1 LRAICAA
8 RLRTRQPFQN
18 RLLIYAGDFMRVQTA
33 RTDTADRILD
43 LAERLVQTRGFNGFS
58 YADIASELGV
68 TKASLHYHFPTKA
81 ELGLRLIERYSEAFM
96 GALAGVDETAIDAR
110 EKLRIYADIY
120 SGVLHDNR
128 MCLCGM
134 LAADYATLPNSMK
147 DAVTQFFDL
156 NERWLA
162 AVLEQGRSAG
172 DLHFAGESLEVARL
186 LVSSLE
192 GAMLLARSFGDV
204 SRFQSIT
211 DRLLGDLRTS
221 HQLAAPAG

>member
-1 LRAICAA
+1 
-8 RLRTRQPFQN
+8 
-18 RLLIYAGDFMRVQTA
+18 MRVQTA
-33 RTDTADRILD
+33 RSDTADRILD

-96 GALAGVDETAIDAR
+96 GALVGVDETAIDAR
-110 EKLRIYADIY
+110 DKLRTYADIY
-120 SGVLHDNR
+120 SGVLRNNR

-134 LAADYATLPNSMK
+134 LAADYATLPDSMK
-147 DAVTQFFDL
+147 VAVTEFFAM
-156 NERWLA
+156 NERWLTT
-162 AVLEQGRSAG
+162 VLEQGRSAG
-172 DLHFAGESLEVARL
+172 DLHFTGESLQVARL

-192 GAMLLARSFGDV
+192 GAMFVARSFGDV
-204 SRFQSIT
+204 SRFQSIAE
-211 DRLLGDLRTS
+211 RLLGDLRAA

>member
-1 LRAICAA
+1 
-8 RLRTRQPFQN
+8 
-18 RLLIYAGDFMRVQTA
+18 
-33 RTDTADRILD
+33 
-43 LAERLVQTRGFNGFS
+43 
-58 YADIASELGV
+58 
-68 TKASLHYHFPTKA
+68 
-81 ELGLRLIERYSEAFM
+81 
-96 GALAGVDETAIDAR
+96 
-110 EKLRIYADIY
+110 
-120 SGVLHDNR
+120 
-128 MCLCGM
+128 
-134 LAADYATLPNSMK
+134 MK

-192 GAMLLARSFGDV
+192 GAMLLARSFGEV

>member
-1 LRAICAA
+1 
-8 RLRTRQPFQN
+8 
-18 RLLIYAGDFMRVQTA
+18 LLPGDFMRVQAA

-58 YADIASELGV
+58 YADIASELGL

-81 ELGLRLIERYSEAFM
+81 DLGLRLIERYSEAFM
-96 GALAGVDETAIDAR
+96 AALTAVDETEIDAR

-120 SGVLHDNR
+120 SGVLRDNR

-134 LAADYATLPNSMK
+134 LAADYATLPDSMK
-147 DAVTQFFDL
+147 GTVTQFFDM

-162 AVLEQGRSAG
+162 SVLDQGRLAG
-172 DLHFAGESLEVARL
+172 DLHFAGEPLEVARL
-186 LVSSLE
+186 LVSSFE
-192 GAMLLARSFGDV
+192 GAMLVARSFGDV

-211 DRLLGDLRTS
+211 ERLLGDLWPA
-221 HQLAAPAG
+221 HQLAVPAD

>member
-1 LRAICAA
+1 
-8 RLRTRQPFQN
+8 
-18 RLLIYAGDFMRVQTA
+18 LLPGDFMRVQAA

-58 YADIASELGV
+58 YADIASELGL

-81 ELGLRLIERYSEAFM
+81 DLGLRLIERYSAAFM
-96 GALAGVDETAIDAR
+96 AALTAVDATGIDAR
-110 EKLRIYADIY
+110 EKLRTYADIY
-120 SGVLHDNR
+120 SGVLRDNR

-134 LAADYATLPNSMK
+134 LAADYATLPDSMK
-147 DAVTQFFDL
+147 VAVTQFFDM

-162 AVLEQGRSAG
+162 SVLDQGRSTG
-172 DLHFAGESLEVARL
+172 DLHFTGEPLEVARL

-192 GAMLLARSFGDV
+192 GAMLVARSFGDV

-211 DRLLGDLRTS
+211 ERLLGDLWPA
-221 HQLAAPAG
+221 HQLAVPAD

>member
-1 LRAICAA
+1 MRA
-8 RLRTRQPFQN
+8 
-18 RLLIYAGDFMRVQTA
+18 QTA

-162 AVLEQGRSAG
+162 AVLEHGR
-172 DLHFAGESLEVARL
+172 
-186 LVSSLE
+186 
-192 GAMLLARSFGDV
+192 
-204 SRFQSIT
+204 
-211 DRLLGDLRTS
+211 
-221 HQLAAPAG
+221 